1 MQIGKIVG
9 STSHITY
16 EGRVFTAQEVTLVP
30 RTADYALGRFVRVKI
45 HTLSASAPA
54 DTHDQ
59 SQVGTIITSAV
70 GIISNTMLL
79 SPTAPGGD
87 LPLFTHEGQLE
98 MFSPDALAE
107 RVTQVSILLLGT
119 MKARRAGEGTLHLF
133 DQRHGVPLVALEL
146 GSIIETMPEE
156 DVRAFHLFEEGDGKA
171 APALHF
177 GYLPHMQT
185 QPNSLLPMVILQV
198 IDQLERLFPTH
209 RAMLAIIKRNFAW
222 RLKIECLR

>member
-9 STSHITY
+9 STSHISY
-16 EGRVFTAQEVTLVP
+16 EGRVFTAREVNLAP
-30 RTADYALGRFVRVKI
+30 RPADYALGRFVWIKI
-45 HTLSASAPA
+45 RALAATAPA
-54 DTHDQ
+54 DTHDE
-59 SQVGTIITSAV
+59 SQVGTSITYAV

-79 SPTAPGGD
+79 SPAATGGD
-87 LPLFTHEGQLE
+87 LHLFKNEELLE

-119 MKARRAGEGTLHLF
+119 MKARRAGEGMLHIF
-133 DQRHGVPLVALEL
+133 EQRHGVPLFALEL

-156 DVRAFHLFEEGDGKA
+156 DVRAFHLFE
-171 APALHF
+171 ALHF

-198 IDQLERLFPTH
+198 IDQLERLFPAH
-209 RAMLAIIKRNFAW
+209 LAMSAIIKRNFAW
-222 RLKIECLR
+222 RLKIERLR